1 MNMIKKEMTQ
11 EKKIKLIQKT
21 KKLEDVKLECL
32 PQVQTEKYYFVS
44 YSHKDYKEVYKDI
57 YYLQSRGISIWY
69 DRGMQAG
76 KNWKDIAEKYINKHN
91 CAGVIFYMSENSLV
105 SDAIHSEIKF
115 VKDSGKDFLT
125 INLPIDKKYCSAS
138 EMLNIL
144 ISKGKDISEDK
155 IKFIQ
160 DNLNNDILYIKYSED
175 YDSKSEKIKNLK
187 QSPLFEISQ
196 ISSSYHK
203 EEHEEKFNKYVYPY
217 KTDMLKDQTYFET
230 SAINDLEVKEVNIGD
245 FKEALQ
251 ANKLKTSNS
260 DILGIGDSSFA
271 NCRKLESV
279 TFTDN
284 ISVLGNFAFY
294 NCVKLKDIDVSS
306 FIIIKSHA
314 FENCKSLETLTINL
328 EGIGTS
334 ISDFLCAN
342 CINLKE
348 INLPRG
354 LNKIGKYA
362 FSNTKLSSI
371 KLEYLFGEGIME
383 RAFEN
388 CKELKE
394 FVINGMG
401 EFPIK
406 DFAFYNCDKLERF
419 YVNRG
424 TLEIQQYA
432 FYNCRSLKEFPFELV
447 SNIGSHAF
455 SGCISLESLKL
466 KCNVE
471 GWAFAGCSKIKEI
484 EFLPNDKAIELSID
498 SFRDVNCL
506 QKVVFNCNVEFIAS
520 YSFTNCISLKEVYFN
535 ENVNYISDT
544 SFSGCIN
551 LQKIFFA
558 GTMDKWIELIHKV
571 SVNSCLEKT
580 GEYIV
585 ICKDGTLDKY
595 LNKI

>member
-1 MNMIKKEMTQ
+1 MIKKEMTQ
-11 EKKIKLIQKT
+11 EKKIRLIQKT

-32 PQVQTEKYYFVS
+32 PQVQTDKYYFVS

-57 YYLQSRGISIWY
+57 FYLQSRGISIWY

-76 KNWKDIAEKYINKHN
+76 KNWKEIAEKYINKHN
-91 CAGVIFYMSENSLV
+91 CAGVIFYMSENSLI

-115 VKDSGKDFLT
+115 AKDSGKDFLT
-125 INLPIDKKYCSAS
+125 INLPIDKKFYSAS
-138 EMLNIL
+138 EMLNVL
-144 ISKGKDISEDK
+144 ISKGKNIIEDK
-155 IKFIQ
+155 IKYIH
-160 DNLNNDILYIKYSED
+160 DNLNNDVLYIKYSED
-175 YDSKSEKIKNLK
+175 YDSKCEKIIKLK
-187 QSPLFEISQ
+187 QSLLFEINP

-203 EEHEEKFNKYVYPY
+203 EEHEEKFNKYIYPY
-217 KTDMLKDQTYFET
+217 KVDVKNGETYFET
-230 SAINDLEVKEVNIGD
+230 SAINDLEVKEINVGD
-245 FKEALQ
+245 FIEALQ
-251 ANKLKTSNS
+251 ANQLKSAKS

-279 TFTDN
+279 NFTEN

-294 NCVKLKDIDVSS
+294 NCVKLKNIDVSS

-314 FENCKSLETLTINL
+314 FENCKSLESLSINL
-328 EGIGTS
+328 EGVGTS
-334 ISDFLCAN
+334 VSDFLCTN

-348 INLPRG
+348 VNLPRG

-371 KLEYLFGEGIME
+371 KCDYLLGDGIME

-394 FVINGMG
+394 FVVSVMG
-401 EFPIK
+401 DFSIR
-406 DFAFYNCDKLERF
+406 DFAFYNCEKLEKF
-419 YVNRG
+419 NVNRG
-424 TLEIQQYA
+424 TLEIQKYA

-447 SNIGSHAF
+447 SSIGSNAF
-455 SGCISLESLKL
+455 SGCVSLESLKL

-471 GWAFAGCSKIKEI
+471 GWAFSGCSKIKEI
-484 EFLPNDKAIELSID
+484 EFLPNEKSIRLSIN
-498 SFRDVNCL
+498 SFRDLQNL
-506 QKVVFNCNVEFIAS
+506 QKVVFNCNIESIGS

-535 ENVNYISDT
+535 ENVIYISSD

-551 LQKIFFA
+551 LKKIFFA
-558 GTMDKWIELIHKV
+558 GTMDKWIELINKV
-571 SVNSCLEKT
+571 SVEPCLEQT

-585 ICKDGTLDKY
+585 ICKDGTLDKN
-595 LNKI
+595 LNII